1 MVSLIDGL
9 GDHGLVE
16 GRRSPQDR
24 RKYIVEM
31 TPKGRDRLRQAEKA
45 RREAERRFLPPLDEE
60 TAASLVRVL
69 QALVLTE

>member
-1 MVSLIDGL
+1 
-9 GDHGLVE
+9 
-16 GRRSPQDR
+16 
-24 RKYIVEM
+24 M

-69 QALVLTE
+69 QVLVLTE